1 MCAYIYYLFFQ
12 SIKMVDIVM
21 LLRIHAL
28 NIQVV
33 HTLFVFNWCL
43 LTFKLT
49 KKINADKMSSFAN
62 SPWST
67 VYIKVYNSTVIQ
79 SYISLSSKL
88 ERFSL
93 ERQLQYFYLNM
104 SKLLRS
110 YGGI

>member
-21 LLRIHAL
+21 KIIIYVLLRIHAL

-33 HTLFVFNWCL
+33 HTLSVFNWCL

-49 KKINADKMSSFAN
+49 KKINPDKISSVAN

-79 SYISLSSKL
+79 RELAT
-88 ERFSL
+88 
-93 ERQLQYFYLNM
+93 
-104 SKLLRS
+104 
-110 YGGI
+110 